1 MLTDYGLRHIAARGW
16 TTRDGTHTRIYLLRF
31 RTAAAADELFATEL
45 IHYDSPTYAVRGA
58 EEFDRDEDFP
68 EKTEFAH
75 VTRSP
80 YTETEPYGA

>member
-1 MLTDYGLRHIAARGW
+1 M
-16 TTRDGTHTRIYLLRF
+16 
-31 RTAAAADELFATEL
+31 
-45 IHYDSPTYAVRGA
+45 RGA

-80 YTETEPYGA
+80 YTETERYGAEQVRQAYLSAGDTVAVIVQSREGTAEAVPFQQTVVLQSRLLS